1 MLFRTQ
7 GAEMRDTFGKLNCLA
22 GQKTEIRDAEE
33 KTKEEHIPLTVRLVM
48 PLITDRLLP
57 H

>member
-1 MLFRTQ
+1 
-7 GAEMRDTFGKLNCLA
+7 MRDTFGKLNCLA
-22 GQKTEIRDAEE
+22 GQKTENRDAEE
-33 KTKEEHIPLTVRLVM
+33 KTKEEHIPLMVRLVM